1 MMMKKILITGVAG
14 FIGYHLSKK
23 LLNNN
28 YHIIGI
34 DNLNDYYNPFLK
46 KDRLEILNELP
57 KLKKLMD
64 DQNLNLYIKKVIE
77 FSFNANKYFND
88 QEPWSLKKSNPE
100 RMNTVIYNILNQIKS
115 ISILLN
121 PIMPDS
127 TDKILSVL
135 GIEKKYRVLKTI
147 ENLNFLKSGNTINK
161 SEILFK
167 KIENDN

>member
-1 MMMKKILITGVAG
+1 
-14 FIGYHLSKK
+14 
-23 LLNNN
+23 
-28 YHIIGI
+28 
-34 DNLNDYYNPFLK
+34 
-46 KDRLEILNELP
+46 
-57 KLKKLMD
+57 MD

-147 ENLNFLKSGNTINK
+147 ENLKFLKSGNTINK